1 MDTSTN
7 SRPQTAQQAALS
19 TLRRW
24 LVSGRLT
31 PGTRIGQEALA
42 AELGLSV
49 VPVREALKTLESEGQ
64 IIYKPRRGFF
74 VAELSLDELFELC
87 EIRSR
92 LEGMAIDYGMDKL
105 GDDDVSLMEE
115 LHRRMHAAADA
126 GEMFELN
133 QLDRQFHGVIF
144 NKAAKP
150 RLQQLIK
157 TLWDQSDPYRAIFFG
172 KEQHL
177 VGMHADHE
185 LLIEAARA
193 RDAARM
199 KEILDQHRLS
209 PARTMGHLFTA
220 GAER

>member
-1 MDTSTN
+1 VDTGTD

-19 TLRRW
+19 TLRKW

-31 PGTRIGQEALA
+31 PGARIGQEALA
-42 AELGLSV
+42 AELGVSV

-64 IIYKPRRGFF
+64 IIYRPRRGFF

-105 GDDDVSLMEE
+105 GDDEVSLMEE

-133 QLDRQFHGVIF
+133 QLDRQFHGVVF
-144 NKAAKP
+144 KKTGKP
-150 RLQQLIK
+150 RLQQLIN
-157 TLWDQSDPYRAIFFG
+157 TLWDQSDPYRAVFFG
-172 KEQHL
+172 EEQHL
-177 VGMHADHE
+177 IGMHADHE

-209 PARTMGHLFTA
+209 PARTLGHLFAA
-220 GAER
+220 GVER